1 MRILNLYSGIGGN
14 RKLWGYDHEITAI
27 EYEPKIAEAYQRIF
41 PKDRVIVT
49 DAHQYL
55 LGHYHEFDFIWSS
68 PPCQSHTTM
77 NKANSL
83 SPYKD
88 NSKQIKNGG
97 GIKVRY
103 PDMTLYQEII
113 LLTHH
118 FKGKWCVENVV
129 AYYEPLIKPQVFG
142 NHWFWTNILMPD
154 LLTSKR
160 GMGNNESIKGHL
172 ERKGF
177 TDVQLKGL
185 DKRLVL
191 RNCVEPEVGRHI
203 LDYVV
208 TPYEINY
215 KLL

>member
-1 MRILNLYSGIGGN
+1 MKILNLYSGIGGN
-14 RKLWGYDHEITAI
+14 RKLWGDEHKITAI
-27 EYEPKIAEAYQRIF
+27 EYDFKIAQAYKKIF
-41 PKDRVIVT
+41 PNDNVIVT

-55 LGHYHEFDFIWSS
+55 LDHYHEFDFIWSS

-77 NKANSL
+77 NVANHI

-88 NSKQIKNGG
+88 NTKQKQNGG
-97 GIKVRY
+97 GIKLRY

-113 LLTHH
+113 LLQHF

-142 NHWFWTNILMPD
+142 NHWFWTNILMPHMV
-154 LLTSKR
+154 TSKR

-177 TDVQLKGL
+177 TDEELRGL

-191 RNCVEPEVGRHI
+191 RNCVEPEVGKHI

-208 TPYEINY
+208 NPYDVNG